1 MQGGLNWELIALVA
15 GGASAALI
23 AWDAAIRKGPLSDT
37 MKGILEIAWPV
48 LFIALMGLL
57 LKFTDFAAVL
67 LLAGVVTG
75 IIWLVDARVLAP
87 RRGQEAAEPIVV
99 DMARAFFPVIV
110 VVFVIRSFWVE
121 PFKIPSGSMKPTLLV
136 GDFILVNKYT
146 YGIRLPVLNRKV
158 MEVGEVKRGDVVV
171 FRYPVDP
178 SVDYIKRVVGLPGD
192 KVTYAGKALM
202 INGQQV
208 PVQASGFYT
217 DGELN
222 YLRLPTFS
230 EKLGERTHTM
240 MVVPPEPPVNLS
252 QVRQFPHRENCEYN
266 DGGFSCTVPPGHYFM
281 MGDNRDQSA
290 DSRYWGFVPD
300 DHVKGRAFLVW
311 MNFGDFKRIG
321 NEIARTKRS
330 DLSRTLTRP
339 PGRSTTPTESPGS
352 NRRSEAR
359 RYSPGPPPS
368 RPTCMRNRPRSS
380 NTRGKAPSKTQM
392 RLLESSRTAIGGIWS
407 SFPAGNWRVATRID
421 CSTHAG

>member
-23 AWDAAIRKGPLSDT
+23 AWDAAMRKGPLTDT
-37 MKGILEIAWPV
+37 MKGVLEIAWPV

-75 IIWLVDARVLAP
+75 IIWLVDARALAP
-87 RRGQEAAEPIVV
+87 RRGEGAAEPIVV

-110 VVFVIRSFWVE
+110 VVFLIRSFWVE

-158 MEVGEVKRGDVVV
+158 MEVGEVGRGDVVV

-192 KVTYAGKALM
+192 KVTYAGKALA

-217 DGELN
+217 DAELN

-230 EKLGERTHTM
+230 EKLGAKTHTM
-240 MVVPPEPPVNLS
+240 MVVPPEPVLNLS

-266 DGGFSCTVPPGHYFM
+266 DDGFTCTVPPGHYFM

-300 DHVKGRAFLVW
+300 DHIKGRAFLVW

-321 NEIARTKRS
+321 N
-330 DLSRTLTRP
+330 
-339 PGRSTTPTESPGS
+339 
-352 NRRSEAR
+352 
-359 RYSPGPPPS
+359 
-368 RPTCMRNRPRSS
+368 
-380 NTRGKAPSKTQM
+380 
-392 RLLESSRTAIGGIWS
+392 GI
-407 SFPAGNWRVATRID
+407 D
-421 CSTHAG
+421 